1 MAPEDTLCHLFMH
14 SWIFLF
20 CIGCF
25 NITSWTGVSPVGR
38 LLCILPIP
46 LDADWHSWRCATFIF
61 YFSFLLPLSLW
72 TGLLPFLVLR
82 LLIFLKQFN
91 CLLTYFC
98 QETETL
104 FLPRLTTFIYFF
116 NLFCLNYSFIIYTIL
131 LFLFYF
137 MTYIHAYF
145 SFLHFYV
152 HIFTKALCYFLLFYS
167 TAVSL

>member
-1 MAPEDTLCHLFMH
+1 MH

-20 CIGCF
+20 CTGCF

-98 QETETL
+98 QETEKL
-104 FLPRLTTFIYFF
+104 FFYHVSLLLFTSLTCSASIILL
-116 NLFCLNYSFIIYTIL
+116 LFTRYSYSSFILWHISMHISVFYTFMYIYL
-131 LFLFYF
+131 QRP
-137 MTYIHAYF
+137 
-145 SFLHFYV
+145 YV
-152 HIFTKALCYFLLFYS
+152 IFFYS
-167 TAVSL
+167 TLQLFHYNSPLS